1 MDQKRRPHKTNSH
14 PPASAKNRDIQ
25 ENQRLKARIT
35 QLESR
40 NLALAGLLRHLMER
54 RKKLE
59 ARVNEGVRLL
69 DERAKTIDRL
79 QGALTTRDDGRLR
92 MCESY
97 EGEVVDVRGDRV
109 VVVYD
114 VDGNVVEQTYERRQF
129 LDGRLP
135 EADTDLVAY
144 VIVADTE
151 PRTGGAAS
159 EADAE
164 RDEVSGSRRE
174 PLAGPTEF

>member
-1 MDQKRRPHKTNSH
+1 MDQKRRLHKTNSH

-25 ENQRLKARIT
+25 ENQRLMARIT
-35 QLESR
+35 HLESR
-40 NLALAGLLRHLMER
+40 NRALAGSLRWSMER
-54 RKKLE
+54 WKKLE
-59 ARVNEGVRLL
+59 ARVNQNARLL

-79 QGALTTRDDGRLR
+79 QAALTAREDGRLR

-97 EGEVVDVRGDRV
+97 EGEVVDVRDDKV
-109 VVVYD
+109 IVDYD

-135 EADTDLVAY
+135 ELDTDLVAY

-151 PRTGGAAS
+151 PRTGGAVS
-159 EADAE
+159 EEDAE
-164 RDEVSGSRRE
+164 RDEVSGSRRGRLTE
-174 PLAGPTEF
+174 PTEF